1 MKTQI
6 YQQLTNQ
13 GFPDGEGFIALP
25 ISFINVIARRS
36 PAGDDEAIPH
46 ILNEI
51 ASSG

>member
-6 YQQLTNQ
+6 YHPLTDNEI
-13 GFPDGEGFIALP
+13 PDGEGLTALP

-36 PAGDDEAIPH
+36 PKERRSNPSF
-46 ILNEI
+46 EI